1 MYRQGIGQVS
11 TKYCAG
17 AHFRFCFVNASMPK
31 VGGLRSS
38 KHVNFVLRVYR
49 SLWAASSSVID
60 VVRDALLCL

>member
-1 MYRQGIGQVS
+1 MEGRDS
-11 TKYCAG
+11 TDHCAD
-17 AHFRFCFVNASMPK
+17 AHFGFCFVNASMPK

-38 KHVNFVLRVYR
+38 KHVIFVLRVYR